1 MKSWVKII
9 IYLLLFCIFAG
20 LVIVGQKTVG
30 PQYLLMQ
37 LVGVFGILVLLY
49 LYNRKYE

>member
-9 IYLLLFCIFAG
+9 IYLLLFCIFVG
-20 LVIVGQKTVG
+20 LVITGQKTVG

-37 LVGVFGILVLLY
+37 LVGVLGILGLLY
-49 LYNRKYE
+49 LYNKKYQ

>member
-9 IYLLLFCIFAG
+9 IYLLLFCVFIG

-37 LVGVFGILVLLY
+37 IVGILGILELLH
-49 LYNRKYE
+49 LYNKKYQ